1 MMILVAGPYRSGTGD
16 DPGRMAANV
25 RAMEAYALPLFRAGH
40 VPIVGEWLALPLV
53 ALAGSRAVGDAAFEE
68 IFHPIAERLLE
79 RCDAVLRVGGP
90 SRGADLMVR
99 VARDRGLH
107 IFHEL
112 RRIPGCE
119 GMAEPRGEPLVGQ
132 EVSVTAELSTTVS
145 QGLAAYY
152 ERVGRRVHG
161 LVEPLSADQLWRRPL
176 PYGNSIGHLLLHLT
190 GNLRYYI
197 GTQIA
202 RTGYVRDRPREFADT
217 DHRPKAEVLQEF
229 DDALSLVKATL
240 SAQSSADWQA
250 AYAGVGAEDVHDRF
264 SMFLRCAAHADHHA
278 GQMIY
283 LAKQLG
289 LEAAGAGRG
298 PL

>member
-25 RAMEAYALPLFRAGH
+25 RTMEAYALPLFRAGH

-53 ALAGSRAVGDAAFEE
+53 ALAGSRTVGDAAFDE
-68 IFHPIAERLLE
+68 IFHPIAERLIE
-79 RCDAVLRVGGP
+79 RCDAVLRVGGA
-90 SRGADLMVR
+90 SEGADLMVR
-99 VARDRGLH
+99 VARERGLQ

-112 RRIPGCE
+112 GSVPGCAA
-119 GMAEPRGEPLVGQ
+119 MAEPHR
-132 EVSVTAELSTTVS
+132 EVRVADDLSTTVA

-161 LVEPLSADQLWRRPL
+161 LVEPLSTDELWRRPF

-202 RTGYVRDRPREFADT
+202 GTGYVRDRPREFAET
-217 DHRPKAEVLQEF
+217 EHRPKTEVLQEF
-229 DDALSLVKATL
+229 DDALHMVKTTL

-250 AYAGVGAEDVHDRF
+250 PYAGVGAEDVKDRF

-289 LEAAGAGRG
+289 LDAAGGERG
-298 PL
+298 PR